1 MRAVMFG
8 IALLLFVEIYIDRPL
23 SVQKT
28 DVQCCN
34 QARFGLA
41 LDWKES
47 RPEVAPQLGAAC
59 DRLQARPAM
68 FGFERRWARDALSAF
83 APEQGP
89 GLAPSVGEVD
99 YDAVLQ
105 RMLREVAPLARIGLR
120 LAVWSAAL
128 APMWLLGKFATISSL
143 GSSHRPALLSALL
156 THRVFA
162 VRELATLLKLCAAM
176 ALLGVP
182 SVRARSG
189 YDDARSAQP
198 QSGVRIRLT
207 KAREEQPPLRVWPA
221 QDGALTEVE
230 LERERTQAAS

>member
-1 MRAVMFG
+1 
-8 IALLLFVEIYIDRPL
+8 
-23 SVQKT
+23 
-28 DVQCCN
+28 
-34 QARFGLA
+34 
-41 LDWKES
+41 
-47 RPEVAPQLGAAC
+47 
-59 DRLQARPAM
+59 M

-89 GLAPSVGEVD
+89 GLAPSAGEVD

-105 RMLREVAPLARIGLR
+105 RMLREVAPLAIIGLR

-128 APMWLLGKFATISSL
+128 APLWLLGKFATISSL

-162 VRELATLLKLCAAM
+162 VRELAMLLKLCAAM

-182 SVRARSG
+182 SVRSRSG
-189 YDDARSAQP
+189 YDDARAAQP
-198 QSGVRIRLT
+198 ESGVRIRLP
-207 KAREEQPPLRVWPA
+207 KSREEQVPLRVWPA

-230 LERERTQAAS
+230 LEREHTQAAS